1 MSNKEKSLTEFEKS
15 LLEGLNKRALL
26 ILRAEEVIKGAKI
39 TINHEFLSQLTDE
52 SLAEIIKI
60 WSPENQKKLRNLIF
74 NETPDQGLHTTDGSI
89 AKDKVSQ
96 LPFTKQLEIIT
107 SKIDQVAS
115 DYQFNPNDEGYLG
128 FLNCA
133 PIEEWSD
140 DENYTLSIFLT
151 RERKVFDKLLS
162 ERGLDIEAG
171 ADLEEIIFIE
181 KQTK

>member
-1 MSNKEKSLTEFEKS
+1 MNELTEFEKS

-26 ILRAEEVIKGAKI
+26 ILKAEDVIKDAKI
-39 TINHEFLSQLTDE
+39 TIDHEFLSQLPDE
-52 SLAEIIKI
+52 TLEDIIKT
-60 WSPENQKKLRNLIF
+60 WMPENQKKLRNSMGI
-74 NETPDQGLHTTDGSI
+74 ETLSQGLHTTNGSK

-96 LPFTKQLEIIT
+96 LSFTKQLEIIA
-107 SKIDQVAS
+107 SKLDQVAS

-133 PIEEWSD
+133 PIEEWSAN
-140 DENYTLSIFLT
+140 EIYTLSIFLT